1 MARHSTKN
9 SQRARRAAFP
19 FVAFVALGTATPC
32 AWSAIVIEGTDASD
46 VIDVSSS
53 SMAHD
58 IRGRG
63 DDDRLTGSSAAD
75 AVDGGYGYDRV
86 QGGDGADLLIG
97 GPGNDIIEGGT
108 GTDDARYARI
118 RASYA
123 ITGTIAVFEIR
134 ALSGTDGTDT
144 LTGVEFVVF
153 SDGRYSVAELIS
165 PPANR
170 SPVAAGDSASTPS
183 GLSVVVEVLAND
195 TDADGDDLD
204 VTSVDSPAHGTATA
218 HADGSVAYVPAAGF
232 DGDDS
237 FAYSVSDGRGGTDT
251 ASVSITVFLSSAGD
265 ALRSRIAAAP
275 EGSWIKVNLNRYE
288 DVWTPVQQRAR
299 VNGVPLGD
307 PRKIITAWSSMAWD
321 PNRHHLIIWGGGHAN
336 YAGND
341 VYRFDAAD
349 LRWHRASLPS
359 AVRAPFND
367 RRYFA
372 WDGALNAP
380 ISSHTYDNQEFL
392 SQLDRFITFGG
403 ASYNAGRLFVLDD
416 GVTKTGPYLW
426 NPSRAGANMV
436 GGTDGSQVAPATY
449 RDVMGGRMWTNRNAI
464 VVNGIGARRPDSF
477 VNGTSAHV
485 LEQGVESILVT
496 EAPQNGGDLFRYQ
509 IPSLANPA
517 LDRWE
522 LIGPGLRSYSDQG
535 AGAYDPVRRL
545 YLRTAKMGTTYG
557 IVMWNVSTPGLANT
571 PIKFVPPNFNG
582 QFVLSKLHGMDFD
595 PRRSVFVLWN
605 GDGRV
610 WHLRP
615 PASGPAFATTG
626 WTVAPARVSGA
637 SAPAVTGTTGVLGK
651 WKYLRSHDVMLG
663 LGNGFEGQVWV
674 YKPVGWQTP

>member
-9 SQRARRAAFP
+9 GQRAQRTAFP
-19 FVAFVALGTATPC
+19 FVAFVVLCTATPC

-75 AVDGGYGYDRV
+75 AIDGGYGYDRIL
-86 QGGDGADLLIG
+86 GGDGADLLIG
-97 GPGNDIIEGGT
+97 GPGNDIIDGGA
-108 GTDDARYARI
+108 GIDDARYARV
-118 RASYA
+118 RASHA
-123 ITGTIAVFEIR
+123 VSGTIGALQVR
-134 ALSGTDGTDT
+134 ALVGTDGTDT
-144 LTGVEFVVF
+144 LTGVEFVAF
-153 SDGRYSVAELIS
+153 SDGRYSVADLLS
-165 PPANR
+165 APANR
-170 SPVAAGDSASTPS
+170 PPVAANDAASTQRGVP
-183 GLSVVVEVLAND
+183 VDVEVLTND
-195 TDADGDDLD
+195 EDADGDDLSI
-204 VTSVDSPAHGTATA
+204 VSVAPPVHGTAA
-218 HADGSVAYVPAAGF
+218 VHAGGSVAYVPAAGF
-232 DGDDS
+232 EGDDS
-237 FAYSVSDGRGGTDT
+237 FAYTVSDGRGGTDA
-251 ASVSITVFLSSAGD
+251 ASVSITVSDD

-275 EGSWIKVNLNRYE
+275 GGSWIKVNLNRYD

-307 PRKIITAWSSMAWD
+307 PRKIITAWSSMTWD

-341 VYRFDAAD
+341 VYRFYAAD

-359 AVRAPFND
+359 AVYPRFND
-367 RRYFA
+367 RRFFTV
-372 WDGALNAP
+372 DGALNAP

-392 SQLDRFITFGG
+392 PQLDRFITFGG
-403 ASYNAGRLFVLDD
+403 ASYNAGRIFVLDD

-426 NPSRAGANMV
+426 DPSRAGANMV
-436 GGTDGSQVAPATY
+436 GGIDGSQVAPATY

-464 VVNGIGARRPDSF
+464 AVNGIGARRPDSF
-477 VNGTSAHV
+477 VNGTSAYV

-496 EAPQNGGDLFRYQ
+496 ESPQNGGDLFRYQ
-509 IPSLANPA
+509 ISSLANPA

-522 LIGPGLRSYSDQG
+522 LVGPGLRSYSDQG

-545 YLRTAKMGTTYG
+545 YLRTAKMGTSYG
-557 IVMWNVSTPGLANT
+557 IVMWNVATPGLANN
-571 PIKFVPPNFNG
+571 PIKFLPPNFNG

-605 GDGRV
+605 GDGRI
-610 WHLRP
+610 WHLKP
-615 PASGPAFATTG
+615 PASGSGFTATG
-626 WTVAPARVSGA
+626 WTVVPAPVSGA
-637 SAPAVTGTTGVLGK
+637 TVPAVIGTTGVLGK

-674 YKPVGWQTP
+674 YKPVGWQAP